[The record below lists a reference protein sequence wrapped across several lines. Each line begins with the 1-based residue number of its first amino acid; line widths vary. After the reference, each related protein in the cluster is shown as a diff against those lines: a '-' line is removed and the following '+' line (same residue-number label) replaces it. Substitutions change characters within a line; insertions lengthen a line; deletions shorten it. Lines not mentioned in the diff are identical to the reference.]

1 MKSKKFSVQ
10 NVIDYMTI
18 KIMELDS
25 KKEWL
30 KDEIDEEYVD

>member
-1 MKSKKFSVQ
+1 
-10 NVIDYMTI
+10 MTI